1 MRRRSGNVLI
11 PAFDIR
17 FATGDGDDVPVVQS
31 KKVAQKISTHD
42 SRRAGNQRLL
52 AVRHERAPYVLV
64 SSKVILEVCLNGIGA
79 RLLPKSIPRS
89 ILHSQRRPVIAALVF
104 IDQRSAMALASTAC
118 RSLRSSQTQI
128 ATEAG

>member
-31 KKVAQKISTHD
+31 KKVAQKISAHD

-52 AVRHERAPYVLV
+52 AVRHGR
-64 SSKVILEVCLNGIGA
+64 KRILGADGFSQFSPRDLSLMLDLQGEVFRIYTALGETPRDKPEA
-79 RLLPKSIPRS
+79 RLSRAGKHIAQLVAIP
-89 ILHSQRRPVIAALVF
+89 
-104 IDQRSAMALASTAC
+104 
-118 RSLRSSQTQI
+118 
-128 ATEAG
+128 